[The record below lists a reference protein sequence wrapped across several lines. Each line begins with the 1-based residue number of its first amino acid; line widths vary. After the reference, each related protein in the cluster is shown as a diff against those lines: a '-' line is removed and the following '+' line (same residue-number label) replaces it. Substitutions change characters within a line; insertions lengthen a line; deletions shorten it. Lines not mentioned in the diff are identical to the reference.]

1 MSTNRETRERTK
13 DIDPLKDAK
22 SEEVR
27 RAQERRLLET
37 WKIPRGWRYW
47 STVNNEA
54 VGVWYTG
61 MTFFFLVF
69 AGVLALLMRIQLAVP
84 GNDFLS
90 AERYNQTFTVHG
102 SVMMFLFAIPIFE
115 GIAVIL
121 LPQMLGA
128 RDLPFPRLSAFGFWC
143 FLLGGAFLCGSI
155 FFDAAPRGGWF
166 MYPPL
171 TSSYQQGIGPD
182 IWLLGFSFIEVAAIA
197 AAVEMIVGTLRCR
210 PPGMRLN
217 LMPLYAWY
225 ILVAAA
231 MILFAF
237 PPLIA
242 GSLLLEV
249 ERAFHWPFF
258 NPAGGGDPV
267 LWQHL
272 FWLFG
277 HPEVYIIFLPS
288 VALIAMMLPTL
299 VRTAIVGYSW
309 IVLAAVGT
317 GFLSFGLWVHHMFT
331 TGLPGVSLALFSAAS
346 QAVALP
352 TGLQIFC
359 FLATLLAGRVTRSVP
374 LLYIFGGLTTFV
386 LGGLTGVM

>member
-1 MSTNRETRERTK
+1 MRDEVSEPRAQDVEPLAETPPVE
-13 DIDPLKDAK
+13 LQ
-22 SEEVR
+22 
-27 RAQERRLLET
+27 RAQEQRLLRA
-37 WKIPRGWRYW
+37 WKMPTGWRYW
-47 STVNNEA
+47 SSVNNTE
-54 VGVWYTG
+54 VGLWYTA
-61 MTFFFLVF
+61 MTLFFLLF
-69 AGVLALLMRIQLAVP
+69 GGVLALLMRVQLARAN
-84 GNDFLS
+84 NDFLS
-90 AERYNQTFTVHG
+90 AETYNQVFTVHG

-115 GIAVIL
+115 AIAVIF

-143 FLLGGAFLCGSI
+143 FLLGGIFLCGSI

-171 TSSYQQGIGPD
+171 TSSYQPGIGAD

-197 AAVEMIVGTLRCR
+197 AAVEMIVGALKCR
-210 PPGMRLN
+210 PPGMRIN
-217 LMPLYAWY
+217 LIPLYAWY
-225 ILVAAA
+225 VLVAAA

-242 GSLLLEV
+242 GSMLLEV
-249 ERAFHWPFF
+249 ERAFGWPFF
-258 NPAGGGDPV
+258 DATRGGDPL

-288 VALIAMMLPTL
+288 VALIVMIVPTC
-299 VRTAIVGYSW
+299 VRRPIVGYSW

-331 TGLPGVSLALFSAAS
+331 TGLPGISLGLF
-346 QAVALP
+346 
-352 TGLQIFC
+352 
-359 FLATLLAGRVTRSVP
+359 
-374 LLYIFGGLTTFV
+374 
-386 LGGLTGVM
+386 